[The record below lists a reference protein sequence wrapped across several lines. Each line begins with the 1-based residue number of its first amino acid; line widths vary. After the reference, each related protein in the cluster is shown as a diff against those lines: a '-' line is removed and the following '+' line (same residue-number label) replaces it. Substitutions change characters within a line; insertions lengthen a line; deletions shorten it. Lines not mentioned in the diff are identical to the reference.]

1 MTEKFFNLDEEKQA
15 RIINAAMK
23 EFSDHGYAQA
33 STNEMVKQAGISKGL
48 LFHYFKNKQ
57 GLYLFLYDYAMQKML
72 AEMEASMDWAERD
85 LFMMYRRIVEVKFRL
100 CRVYPDMFNF
110 LKVANTADTNE
121 ATPELQR
128 RNEQL
133 ISKWYERMYR
143 NVDYSLFKEGVDVQR
158 VIHVLRWTMEG
169 FSYTQLEHM
178 KKLSLEELDLDAMMV
193 EIDQYLELLK
203 QAFYRS

>member
-48 LFHYFKNKQ
+48 LFHYFQNKQ

-169 FSYTQLEHM
+169 YSYTQLEHM
-178 KKLSLEELDLDAMMV
+178 KKLSLEELDLDAMMA

>member
-1 MTEKFFNLDEEKQA
+1 
-15 RIINAAMK
+15 
-23 EFSDHGYAQA
+23 
-33 STNEMVKQAGISKGL
+33 
-48 LFHYFKNKQ
+48 
-57 GLYLFLYDYAMQKML
+57 
-72 AEMEASMDWAERD
+72 
-85 LFMMYRRIVEVKFRL
+85 
-100 CRVYPDMFNF
+100 
-110 LKVANTADTNE
+110 
-121 ATPELQR
+121 
-128 RNEQL
+128 
-133 ISKWYERMYR
+133 MYR